1 MNLTAELAIAL
12 TGALATTAG
21 AVAVQ
26 LWRLADRLARLD
38 EHVKRSLECCDG
50 VALELIELDK
60 TQREHH
66 EALVRGGLL

>member
-1 MNLTAELAIAL
+1 MNPELAI
-12 TGALATTAG
+12 GITTAAVSG
-21 AVAVQ
+21 AAAVAVQ

-38 EHVKRSLECCDG
+38 EHVKRSLECCDS
-50 VALELIELDK
+50 VARELVELDK

>member
-1 MNLTAELAIAL
+1 MNAELAIGL
-12 TGALATTAG
+12 TTALATAGG

-38 EHVKRSLECCDG
+38 EHVKHSLVCCDQ
-50 VALELIELDK
+50 VAKEIVELDK
-60 TQREHH
+60 AQREHH